1 MKPLLRNLL
10 ILATVTVLGIVANKV
25 LPASS
30 SKAPTA
36 AAAHGEA
43 HEEQQS
49 ATLNDAKLIAAGLEG
64 DTVASAVLKET
75 LSVNGVLQPNQEV
88 VVQVTPRFPGVVREL
103 RKRVGDSVTA
113 GEVLARIESNQ
124 SLTSYDVKAPI
135 AGTIIERT
143 AALGEHVSEQKPT
156 FVVADLSTVWA
167 DFAVPRRDLKRVKA
181 GDSVIID
188 AEDGGE
194 PLQAKLSYVSPVG
207 TSETQSALARA
218 VVANDGRLRPG
229 LFITGRVV
237 MAEKAVPIAI
247 KLSALQTV
255 DNRTVVFVRTGD
267 KFEPRELELGQR
279 DAERAEVIFGLT
291 EGERYASK
299 NSFVVKAEIAKGSA
313 SHEH

>member
-10 ILATVTVLGIVANKV
+10 ILATVTVLGIVVYKV

-30 SKAPTA
+30 SKAPAA

-49 ATLNDAKLIAAGLEG
+49 ATLNDAKLMAAGIEV
-64 DTVASAVLKET
+64 DTVASATLKET

-135 AGTIIERT
+135 AGTIIERN

-167 DFAVPRRDLKRVKA
+167 DFAIPRRDLKRVKA

-237 MAEKAVPIAI
+237 MAEKTVPIAI

-255 DNRTVVFVRTGD
+255 DNRTVVFVRSGD

-279 DAERAEVIFGLT
+279 DAERAEVVFGLT

>member
-1 MKPLLRNLL
+1 
-10 ILATVTVLGIVANKV
+10 
-25 LPASS
+25 
-30 SKAPTA
+30 
-36 AAAHGEA
+36 
-43 HEEQQS
+43 
-49 ATLNDAKLIAAGLEG
+49 
-64 DTVASAVLKET
+64 
-75 LSVNGVLQPNQEV
+75 V

>member
-49 ATLNDAKLIAAGLEG
+49 ATLNDAKLIAAGIEV

-181 GDSVIID
+181 GDSVIIASQAVLRLASWD
-188 AEDGGE
+188 QRDPERLGARGRSQRRPAATWPFHHRPCGDGG
-194 PLQAKLSYVSPVG
+194 KSSPN
-207 TSETQSALARA
+207 S
-218 VVANDGRLRPG
+218 
-229 LFITGRVV
+229 
-237 MAEKAVPIAI
+237 
-247 KLSALQTV
+247 
-255 DNRTVVFVRTGD
+255 D
-267 KFEPRELELGQR
+267 KT
-279 DAERAEVIFGLT
+279 ERSPD
-291 EGERYASK
+291 RRQ
-299 NSFVVKAEIAKGSA
+299 
-313 SHEH
+313 